1 MARVTLD
8 KICREFAGRA
18 QPQVAVA
25 DLDIAVCEGEFLALL
40 GPSGCGKSTTLR
52 MIAGLEQPT
61 SGRIM
66 FDGRPVNHL
75 APADRNVAMVF
86 QNYAL
91 YPHMTV
97 RGNLEYPLRKRGVAA
112 PARAVRTGEVAALL
126 QLGPLL
132 DRKPSQLSGG
142 QQQRVAL
149 GRALIRDP
157 QVFLLDEPLSNLDA
171 KLRSYMRA
179 ELIQLQRRVRTTTIY
194 VTHDQLEAMTMSDR
208 IAVMDQGRLQQIGSP
223 AEVYERPANRVV
235 AGFVGTPSMNLLEM
249 EITTEGGRCVLRR
262 IDMTIVVPPEQA
274 AALPAGQSHVL
285 VGVRPDDIAIGAGS
299 TPATIIIVE
308 PTGHETLVILRV
320 GSTDLTARV
329 PPDLRL
335 RPGSAVLI
343 DIRSDKLHLFDLVT
357 GNRLP
362 ALSPS
367 PLPHPRSAA
376 PEI

>member
-1 MARVTLD
+1 MV
-8 KICREFAGRA
+8 
-18 QPQVAVA
+18 
-25 DLDIAVCEGEFLALL
+25 
-40 GPSGCGKSTTLR
+40 
-52 MIAGLEQPT
+52 AGLEQPT
-61 SGRIM
+61 SGRIL
-66 FDGRPVNHL
+66 FNGQPVNHL

-112 PARAVRTGEVAALL
+112 AERTVRTAEVAALL

-132 DRKPSQLSGG
+132 DRKPAQLSGG

-223 AEVYERPANRVV
+223 ADVYERPANRVV
-235 AGFVGTPSMNLLEM
+235 AGFVGTPSMNLLDM
-249 EITTEGGRCVLRR
+249 EITTEGGRCLC
-262 IDMTIVVPPEQA
+262 A
-274 AALPAGQSHVL
+274 A
-285 VGVRPDDIAIGAGS
+285 
-299 TPATIIIVE
+299 
-308 PTGHETLVILRV
+308 
-320 GSTDLTARV
+320 
-329 PPDLRL
+329 
-335 RPGSAVLI
+335 
-343 DIRSDKLHLFDLVT
+343 
-357 GNRLP
+357 
-362 ALSPS
+362 
-367 PLPHPRSAA
+367 
-376 PEI
+376 